1 MTFLTA
7 APPECAWKA
16 SLAERRY
23 ADAVESLT
31 RAIGIDPGLA
41 NAYNGLGVAYAR
53 QGQMDRAIVEW
64 RKALE
69 LRPDLT
75 DARDNLERA
84 RR

>member
-1 MTFLTA
+1 MSRAVTINPDLATA
-7 APPECAWKA
+7 H
-16 SLAERRY
+16 
-23 ADAVESLT
+23 
-31 RAIGIDPGLA
+31 
-41 NAYNGLGVAYAR
+41 NGLGVAYAR

-75 DARDNLERA
+75 DARDNLEHS